1 MLEAQTSTAEV
12 EDQNSLEDA
21 VKHKEAML
29 EFLYGEKEIPFISIF
44 KDAFLAGMFEDL
56 GDLEQLKKNNP
67 TYSSYIDRLL
77 AKSINLK
84 FVKVLEDGKIEVDSN
99 LLKVRANNGVNKDPK
114 NMISTRNNIQ
124 TIVKQAAGQ
133 VIDGSERLATLNL
146 IHIEDNKALAKELS
160 EAYNTFYSKLK
171 EIVERSRVAENNDP
185 SKLIYVGLTSCTIKK
200 EVFNDL

>member
-1 MLEAQTSTAEV
+1 
-12 EDQNSLEDA
+12 
-21 VKHKEAML
+21 
-29 EFLYGEKEIPFISIF
+29 
-44 KDAFLAGMFEDL
+44 MFEDL